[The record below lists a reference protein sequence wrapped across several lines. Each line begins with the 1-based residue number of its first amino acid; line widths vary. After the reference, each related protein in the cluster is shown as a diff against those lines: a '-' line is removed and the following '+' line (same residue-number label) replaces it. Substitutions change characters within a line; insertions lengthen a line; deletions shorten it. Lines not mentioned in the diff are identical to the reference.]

1 MMMMGESVYNGQLSR
16 CILCCLR
23 FWFCECIAGSVCAAR
38 LCALLVLVLI
48 LVLRRWE
55 AGGVSGS
62 AFRVLAV
69 AAALCCLSVC
79 GGLSNAVGCRGRAA
93 DEAERVGFAQQEGW
107 GPIRS
112 LGYGCTSEA

>member
-1 MMMMGESVYNGQLSR
+1 MGICLDVYYAA
-16 CILCCLR
+16 CC
-23 FWFCECIAGSVCAAR
+23 
-38 LCALLVLVLI
+38 
-48 LVLRRWE
+48 
-55 AGGVSGS
+55 GGGRPGVFPGS

-107 GPIRS
+107 GRIRS